1 MRRLPIFLLLDVS
14 ESMVGESLRQMQT
27 GLDGLITTLRQDPY
41 ALETVYLGVIAF
53 AGRARTLSPLVDLAS
68 FNAPK
73 LPIGSGTS
81 LGAALD
87 HTMATLDKEVVG
99 GSAGQKGDWRPIVF
113 LVTDGRPTDNVEP
126 ALARWKAHYE
136 KRATMVAIG
145 VGTSVPLETLGRL
158 TENVFH
164 LKGRTE
170 KDFKTFI
177 SWISQSIS
185 SQTRSVGLG
194 KDVVG
199 APFRPMDGIVQL
211 GKDTAANSYPRADE
225 DLVIVPGRCGR
236 TKLPYLIRYEKPQTV
251 DDFIQGA
258 WFGDSWNLV
267 GAYPLDMGY
276 FEWSEPPRGGALQV
290 NSNRLRGT
298 PPCPHCKATDAF
310 VGCGCGQISCMNEGD
325 SQVTCPTCGSTGEV
339 RMVEGGF
346 DVGRALG

>member
-27 GLDGLITTLRQDPY
+27 GLDALITTLRQDPY
-41 ALETVYLGVIAF
+41 ALETVHLSVIAF
-53 AGRARTLSPLVDLAS
+53 AGRARTLAPLVDLAS

-87 HTMATLDKEVVG
+87 HLMATLDRDVVG
-99 GSAGQKGDWRPIVF
+99 GSHTQKGDWRPIVF
-113 LVTDGRPTDNVEP
+113 LVTDGRPTDDVEP
-126 ALARWKAHYE
+126 ALARWKARYQS
-136 KRATMVAIG
+136 RATLVAIG

-158 TENVFH
+158 TDTVFH
-164 LKGRTE
+164 LKGRAE

-185 SQTRSVGLG
+185 SQTRSIGLG
-194 KDVVG
+194 KDGAVV
-199 APFRPMDGIVQL
+199 PFRPMDGIVQL
-211 GKDTAANSYPRADE
+211 GKDSSVSAYPRADE

-236 TKLPYLIRYEKPQTV
+236 TRMPYLIRYEKPQTV
-251 DDFIQGA
+251 DDFLQGA

-267 GAYPLDMGY
+267 GAYPLDMEY
-276 FEWSEPPRGGALQV
+276 FEWSELPRGAAHQV
-290 NSNRLRGT
+290 NSARLRGT
-298 PPCPHCKATDAF
+298 PPCPHCKASDAF

-325 SQVTCPTCGSTGEV
+325 RQVTCPTCGSTGEV
-339 RMVEGGF
+339 HMVEGGF
-346 DVGRALG
+346 NVGRALG